1 MESVDLSYGRTF
13 SQGFP
18 HEFFRQLRREE
29 PVWWHAPTEH
39 TPGGEG
45 FWVVSRYNDVVTV
58 FKDAETFSSELG
70 GTQIFDGKGHGYQ
83 LNQTD
88 DPKHRRL
95 RELVNTGFLPRMI
108 GRLEDQLRERTR
120 HILDTISPGET
131 FDIVPAVA
139 RELPL
144 QAICIILGI
153 PQEDREELGNIVD
166 LAIGAGTGEALA
178 IEHLKRL
185 GAYADTIV
193 EQKRHNPTD
202 DILSI
207 IVHAQLE
214 DGAPQLD
221 NRELRAFF
229 ALLFPA
235 GAETTRSSIAGGLV
249 ALIENPH
256 ELERLRRNPTLMKG
270 AVEEIVRWTSPS
282 VYKRR
287 TTTRDVELGGQC
299 IRQGQKVTIWEMS
312 ANRDEDEFA
321 DPFRFDISRH
331 PNFHIGFGL
340 GSHFCLGANLARLE
354 IRVVFEELLGRYENF
369 EIVGDRE
376 WTNNNRLVGLAH
388 LPLRVALKG
397 TACTPAA

>member
-1 MESVDLSYGRTF
+1 MESVDLSYGRSF
-13 SQGFP
+13 SNGFP
-18 HEFFRQLRREE
+18 HEFFRYLRREA

-45 FWVVSRYNDVVTV
+45 FWVVSRYADVVNV

-70 GTQIFDGKGHGYQ
+70 GTQIFDGKGAGYQ

-95 RELVNTGFLPRMI
+95 RDLVNTGFLPRMI

-120 HILDTISPGET
+120 HILDGISSGEP
-131 FDIVPAVA
+131 FDFVPTVA

-153 PQEDREELGNIVD
+153 PQEDREELGHIVD

-178 IEHLKRL
+178 LEHLKRL
-185 GAYADTIV
+185 GAYADGIV
-193 EQKRHNPTD
+193 EQKRREPTD
-202 DILSI
+202 DILSV
-207 IVHAQLE
+207 IVHARLE
-214 DGAPQLD
+214 DGSPQLG

-249 ALIENPH
+249 ALIENPSK
-256 ELERLRRNPTLMKG
+256 LKRLRADPALMKS

-287 TTTRDVELGGQC
+287 TTTRDVALRGQR

-321 DPFRFDISRH
+321 DPFRFDIGRN
-331 PNFHIGFGL
+331 PNFHVGFGL
-340 GSHFCLGANLARLE
+340 GTHFCLGANLARLE
-354 IRVVFEELLGRYENF
+354 VRVVFEELLARYEGF
-369 EIVGDRE
+369 EIVGDLE
-376 WTNNNRLVGLAH
+376 WTNNNRLVGLTR
-388 LPLRVALKG
+388 LPLRVTSK
-397 TACTPAA
+397 AAA

>member
-1 MESVDLSYGRTF
+1 M
-13 SQGFP
+13 
-18 HEFFRQLRREE
+18 
-29 PVWWHAPTEH
+29 
-39 TPGGEG
+39 
-45 FWVVSRYNDVVTV
+45 
-58 FKDAETFSSELG
+58 
-70 GTQIFDGKGHGYQ
+70 
-83 LNQTD
+83 
-88 DPKHRRL
+88 
-95 RELVNTGFLPRMI
+95 GFLPRMI

-131 FDIVPAVA
+131 FDFVPTVV

-214 DGAPQLD
+214 DGSPQLD

-229 ALLFPA
+229 ALLFSA
-235 GAETTRSSIAGGLV
+235 VAETTRSSIAGGLV

-256 ELERLRRNPTLMKG
+256 GLERLRSNPTLMKG

-299 IRQGQKVTIWEMS
+299 IRQGQ
-312 ANRDEDEFA
+312 
-321 DPFRFDISRH
+321 
-331 PNFHIGFGL
+331 
-340 GSHFCLGANLARLE
+340 
-354 IRVVFEELLGRYENF
+354 
-369 EIVGDRE
+369 
-376 WTNNNRLVGLAH
+376 
-388 LPLRVALKG
+388 
-397 TACTPAA
+397 

>member
-1 MESVDLSYGRTF
+1 MESVDLSYGRSF
-13 SQGFP
+13 ANGFP
-18 HEFFRQLRREE
+18 HEFFRHLRREA

-45 FWVVSRYNDVVTV
+45 FWVVSRYADVVNV

-70 GTQIFDGKGHGYQ
+70 GTQIFDGKGAGYQ

-95 RELVNTGFLPRMI
+95 RDLVNTGFLPRMI

-120 HILDTISPGET
+120 HILDGISPGEP
-131 FDIVPAVA
+131 FDFVPTVA

-153 PQEDREELGNIVD
+153 PQKDREELGQIVD

-178 IEHLKRL
+178 LEHLKRL
-185 GAYADTIV
+185 GAYADGIV
-193 EQKRHNPTD
+193 EQKRREPTD
-202 DILSI
+202 DILSV
-207 IVHAQLE
+207 IVHARLE
-214 DGAPQLD
+214 DGSPQLG

-249 ALIENPH
+249 ALIENPSK
-256 ELERLRRNPTLMKG
+256 LKRLRADPALMKS

-287 TTTRDVELGGQC
+287 TTTRDVELRGQR
-299 IRQGQKVTIWEMS
+299 IRPGQKVTIWEMS

-321 DPFRFDISRH
+321 DPFRFDIGRN
-331 PNFHIGFGL
+331 PNFHVGFGL
-340 GSHFCLGANLARLE
+340 GTHFCLGANLARLE
-354 IRVVFEELLGRYENF
+354 VRVVFEELLARYEGF
-369 EIVGDRE
+369 EIVGDLE
-376 WTNNNRLVGLAH
+376 WTNNNRLVGLTR
-388 LPLRVALKG
+388 LPLRVTSK
-397 TACTPAA
+397 AAA

>member
-1 MESVDLSYGRTF
+1 MKSVDLSYGRSF
-13 SQGFP
+13 ANGFP
-18 HEFFRQLRREE
+18 HEFFCHLRREA
-29 PVWWHAPTEH
+29 PVWWHAPTAH

-45 FWVVSRYNDVVTV
+45 FWVVSCYNDVVNV

-70 GTQIFDGKGHGYQ
+70 GTQIFDGKGAGYQ

-95 RELVNTGFLPRMI
+95 RDLVNTGFLPRMI
-108 GRLEDQLRERTR
+108 GRLEAQLRERTR
-120 HILDTISPGET
+120 HILDGISPGEP
-131 FDIVPAVA
+131 FDFVPTVA

-153 PQEDREELGNIVD
+153 PQEDREELGQIVD

-178 IEHLKRL
+178 LEHIKRL
-185 GAYADTIV
+185 GAYADRIV
-193 EQKRHNPTD
+193 EQKRREPAD
-202 DILSI
+202 DILSV

-214 DGAPQLD
+214 DGSPQLD

-256 ELERLRRNPTLMKG
+256 ELQRLRSDPALMKS

-287 TTTRDVELGGQC
+287 TTTRDVELRGQL

-312 ANRDEDEFA
+312 ANRDEDEFM
-321 DPFRFDISRH
+321 DPFRFDIGRN

-340 GSHFCLGANLARLE
+340 GTHFCLGANLARLE
-354 IRVVFEELLGRYENF
+354 IRVVFEELLARYADF
-369 EIVGDRE
+369 EIVGDLE
-376 WTNNNRLVGLAH
+376 WTNNNRLVGLTR
-388 LPLRVALKG
+388 LPLRVRAK
-397 TACTPAA
+397 AAA

>member
-1 MESVDLSYGRTF
+1 MESVDLSYGRSF
-13 SQGFP
+13 SNGFP
-18 HEFFRQLRREE
+18 HEFFRHLRREA

-45 FWVVSRYNDVVTV
+45 FWVVSRYNDVVNV

-70 GTQIFDGKGHGYQ
+70 GTQIFDGKGAGYQ

-95 RELVNTGFLPRMI
+95 RDLVNTGFLPRMI

-120 HILDTISPGET
+120 HILDGISPGEP
-131 FDIVPAVA
+131 FDFVPTVA

-153 PQEDREELGNIVD
+153 PQEDREELGHIVD

-178 IEHLKRL
+178 LEHLKRL
-185 GAYADTIV
+185 GAYADGIV
-193 EQKRHNPTD
+193 EQKRREPTD
-202 DILSI
+202 DILSV
-207 IVHAQLE
+207 IVHARLE
-214 DGAPQLD
+214 DGSPQLG

-249 ALIENPH
+249 ALIENPSK
-256 ELERLRRNPTLMKG
+256 LKRLRADPALMKS

-287 TTTRDVELGGQC
+287 TTTRDVELRGQR
-299 IRQGQKVTIWEMS
+299 IRPGQKVTIWEMS

-321 DPFRFDISRH
+321 DPFRFDIGRN
-331 PNFHIGFGL
+331 PNFHVGFGL
-340 GSHFCLGANLARLE
+340 GTHFCLGANLARLE
-354 IRVVFEELLGRYENF
+354 VRVVFEELLARYEGF
-369 EIVGDRE
+369 EIVGDLE
-376 WTNNNRLVGLAH
+376 WTNNNRLVGLTR
-388 LPLRVALKG
+388 LPLRVTSKAV
-397 TACTPAA
+397 A

>member
-1 MESVDLSYGRTF
+1 MEPVDLSYGRTF

-18 HEFFRQLRREE
+18 HEFFCQLRREE

-45 FWVVSRYNDVVTV
+45 FWVVTRYNDVVAV

-108 GRLEDQLRERTR
+108 GRLEDQLRERTG

-131 FDIVPAVA
+131 FDFVPTVA

-202 DILSI
+202 DILSV

-214 DGAPQLD
+214 DGSQQLD

-256 ELERLRRNPTLMKG
+256 ELDRLRSNPTLMKG

-287 TTTRDVELGGQC
+287 TTTRNVELGGQC

-321 DPFRFDISRH
+321 DPFRFDISRN

-354 IRVVFEELLGRYENF
+354 IRVVFEELLGRYKNF

-376 WTNNNRLVGLAH
+376 WTNNNRLVGLTH
-388 LPLRVALKG
+388 LPLRMALRG
-397 TACTPAA
+397 TANTPAS

>member
-1 MESVDLSYGRTF
+1 MKSVDLSYGRSF
-13 SQGFP
+13 ANGFP
-18 HEFFRQLRREE
+18 HEFFCHLRHEA
-29 PVWWHAPTEH
+29 PVWWHAPTER

-45 FWVVSRYNDVVTV
+45 FWVVSRYADVVNV

-70 GTQIFDGKGHGYQ
+70 GTQIFDGRGAGYQ

-95 RELVNTGFLPRMI
+95 RDLVNTGFLPRMI

-120 HILDTISPGET
+120 YILDGIPPEEP
-131 FDIVPAVA
+131 FDFVPTVA

-153 PQEDREELGNIVD
+153 PQEDREELGHIVD
-166 LAIGAGTGEALA
+166 LAISAGTGEALA
-178 IEHLKRL
+178 LEHIKRL
-185 GAYADTIV
+185 GAYADRIV
-193 EQKRHNPTD
+193 EQKRREPAD
-202 DILSI
+202 DILSV

-214 DGAPQLD
+214 DGSPQLD

-256 ELERLRRNPTLMKG
+256 ELQRLRTDPGLMKS

-287 TTTRDVELGGQC
+287 TTTRDVELRGQR

-312 ANRDEDEFA
+312 ANRDEEEFS
-321 DPFRFDISRH
+321 DPFRFDIGRN

-340 GSHFCLGANLARLE
+340 GTHFCLGANLARLE
-354 IRVVFEELLGRYENF
+354 IRVVFEELLARYADF
-369 EIVGDRE
+369 EIVGDLE
-376 WTNNNRLVGLAH
+376 WTNNNRLVGLTR
-388 LPLRVALKG
+388 LPLRVIPK
-397 TACTPAA
+397 AAS